1 MFGLFADWSIL
12 YVTVIIFG
20 IIMAI
25 GGIVW
30 AICFCIGRLVPH
42 FYVKNYVKAFG
53 TSVPTVTNKSCESSS
68 KTCTSDHPIPFFN
81 SPPLNSRKLYRE

>member
-30 AICFCIGRLVPH
+30 AICFCMGRLVPH
-42 FYVKNYVKAFG
+42 FYVKNYVKHLGRVCPRRQIKVVSLPRRLAPQIIRFR
-53 TSVPTVTNKSCESSS
+53 SLIL
-68 KTCTSDHPIPFFN
+68 H
-81 SPPLNSRKLYRE
+81 L

>member
-1 MFGLFADWSIL
+1 MPRSNLEKLLEEPKLVAFALLKMIAFFADWSIL

-30 AICFCIGRLVPH
+30 AICFCMGR
-42 FYVKNYVKAFG
+42 YVSHA
-53 TSVPTVTNKSCESSS
+53 TQSPTNE
-68 KTCTSDHPIPFFN
+68 IFI
-81 SPPLNSRKLYRE
+81 

>member
-1 MFGLFADWSIL
+1 MTSPQKNKCLCKRFHFTSQLVTISLFADWSIL

-30 AICFCIGRLVPH
+30 GICFCMGRLVLHATQFP
-42 FYVKNYVKAFG
+42 KNG
-53 TSVPTVTNKSCESSS
+53 S
-68 KTCTSDHPIPFFN
+68 
-81 SPPLNSRKLYRE
+81 LYRR

>member
-1 MFGLFADWSIL
+1 MMTMTKAAHNLIHATFIADWSIL

-30 AICFCIGRLVPH
+30 AICFCMGR
-42 FYVKNYVKAFG
+42 
-53 TSVPTVTNKSCESSS
+53 
-68 KTCTSDHPIPFFN
+68 
-81 SPPLNSRKLYRE
+81 

>member
-1 MFGLFADWSIL
+1 MLRVDVFFADWSIL

-30 AICFCIGRLVPH
+30 AICFCMGRYVSRAILVLYFILACSYITAAH
-42 FYVKNYVKAFG
+42 G
-53 TSVPTVTNKSCESSS
+53 
-68 KTCTSDHPIPFFN
+68 KTPRRLIALFPLHLSLSIKVRPGARPFI
-81 SPPLNSRKLYRE
+81 

>member
-1 MFGLFADWSIL
+1 MLVIHSPRTVSCLREIPKISAGSVSYILTPIALFTDWSIL

-30 AICFCIGRLVPH
+30 AICFCMGRYSIDV
-42 FYVKNYVKAFG
+42 YVIV
-53 TSVPTVTNKSCESSS
+53 
-68 KTCTSDHPIPFFN
+68 
-81 SPPLNSRKLYRE
+81 

>member
-30 AICFCIGRLVPH
+30 AICFFMGRLVPH
-42 FYVKNYVKAFG
+42 FYVKNYVKHLG
-53 TSVPTVTNKSCESSS
+53 RVCP
-68 KTCTSDHPIPFFN
+68 
-81 SPPLNSRKLYRE
+81 R